1 VVFTATVDN
10 LRSKLVVME
19 DQTNVV
25 YLDQYRQ
32 RKLSEQFDRVEA
44 MKRQHPSYKP
54 KKEEEEK
61 DPSDI

>member
-1 VVFTATVDN
+1 
-10 LRSKLVVME
+10 ME